1 MDEIEL
7 LCFQIISNVGSA
19 KSLYIEAMHKS
30 RDGEFEEA
38 YNLLKE
44 GQEIFNEGHKA
55 HFELVQKEASKQEVK
70 LSLLL
75 MHAED
80 QMMSADTIK
89 IVVEEFIELRKEL
102 KK

>member
-7 LCFQIISNVGSA
+7 LCFQIISNVGAA

-30 RDGEFEEA
+30 RENEFDEA
-38 YNLLKE
+38 YKLIEE
-44 GQEIFNEGHKA
+44 GQIIYSEGHKA
-55 HFELVQKEASKQEVK
+55 HFELVQKEAAKEDIK

-89 IVVEEFIELRKEL
+89 VVAEEFIELRKQL
-102 KK
+102 NK